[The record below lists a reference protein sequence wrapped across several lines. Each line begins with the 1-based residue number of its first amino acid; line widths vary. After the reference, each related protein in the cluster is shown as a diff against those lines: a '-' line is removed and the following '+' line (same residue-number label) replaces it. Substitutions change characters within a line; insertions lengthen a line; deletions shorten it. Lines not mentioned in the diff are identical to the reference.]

1 MELQSK
7 ELVSIIIPTYKNRGN
22 LMRAIDSAL
31 DQDYQSIEVIVVDD
45 NDPDS
50 TFRRDTE
57 VCMSHYD
64 AEDRVIYLKHS
75 ENRNGAAARNTGI
88 KQARGKYIAF
98 LDDDDCFMP
107 GKIKAQVEFLDDHN
121 EFEGVYCQA
130 IKSGQIIKR
139 NLKDGSLARDLLL
152 MKTYMFTP
160 SLMFRREA
168 LKTIGGFDESF
179 RRHQDYELLLKF
191 FRAGFKIGVVQKPLI
206 EIGANLGENALSGA
220 DYEKTKERFLK
231 TFADDINLLD
241 SESHGF
247 KNKVFARHYSSVFL
261 TYLKARQ
268 YKSAIRIFKTYF
280 CKSPSSFSS
289 LIFKS
294 AVFHIIKR

>member
-1 MELQSK
+1 
-7 ELVSIIIPTYKNRGN
+7 
-22 LMRAIDSAL
+22 MRAIDSAL

-50 TFRRDTE
+50 AYRRDTE

-98 LDDDDCFMP
+98 LDDDDLYLP
-107 GKIKAQVEFLDDHN
+107 AKISEQIDYIKRHPEYDA
-121 EFEGVYCQA
+121 VYCQA
-130 IKSGQIIKR
+130 IKRGVVIAK
-139 NLKDGSLARDLLL
+139 NLPEGDLAKQLLL
-152 MKTYMFTP
+152 MGTHMFTP